1 MNASHTSCR
10 YKNIELEAPVLD
22 SLYMAIIAGEYV
34 ALDRDLY
41 DCSCPELE
49 ELTKVMRDSGAI
61 GARLTGAGWGGCAVA
76 IIKCGDEDSF
86 MSKVKS
92 GYYRPRIERGQIMEE
107 DIDSYI
113 FASRPSAGAAFILS

>member
-61 GARLTGAGWGGCAVA
+61 GARLTGAVA